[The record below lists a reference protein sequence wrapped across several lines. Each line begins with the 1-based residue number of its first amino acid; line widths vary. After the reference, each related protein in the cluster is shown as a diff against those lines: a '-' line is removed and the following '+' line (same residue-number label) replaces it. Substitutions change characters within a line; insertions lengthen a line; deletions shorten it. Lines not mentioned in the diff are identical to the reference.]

1 MRANWLDTGETL
13 DADALRAEG
22 VHCERLP
29 IDAFQAPLDALK
41 RDRGYV
47 HQDVVELLPTTPGLD
62 AICAKFVDEH
72 LHDDDEVRF
81 ILDGEGIF
89 DVRSRDDRAMRIL
102 VEAADLVVVPAERY
116 HRFLLTESRT
126 IRAVRLFKDPSGWVP
141 RYRPS
146 GAPAGG
152 LRAEP

>member
-13 DADALRAEG
+13 DANALRAEG
-22 VHCERLP
+22 VHYERLP
-29 IDAFQAPLDALK
+29 VEAYQGPLDALK

-47 HQDVVELLPTTPGLD
+47 HQDVVEMSSGTPGLD
-62 AICAKFVDEH
+62 AICAKFKDEH

-81 ILDGEGIF
+81 ILEGEGIF
-89 DVRSRDDRAMRIL
+89 DVRSRGDRAMRIL
-102 VEAADLVVVPAERY
+102 VEVADLVVVPAMRY

-141 RYRPS
+141 RYRS
-146 GAPAGG
+146 NGALADGPRAGS
-152 LRAEP
+152 